1 MIKDT
6 IFCCGERNNKPA
18 TNRMA
23 DIAAIF
29 GLKFGEKFKL
39 KEYGHI
45 VEVPNYD
52 GGRDEVSKA
61 ARDAHEEG
69 RLIVEAEKKA
79 ARKKGRKR

>member
-6 IFCCGERNNKPA
+6 IFCCGERRRK
-18 TNRMA
+18 RV
-23 DIAAIF
+23 
-29 GLKFGEKFKL
+29 KL
-39 KEYGHI
+39 KCDVCGLENGSCNRYLMRS
-45 VEVPNYD
+45 
-52 GGRDEVSKA
+52 GREINICPCFLAFGCDEVSKA